1 MNCDEYNQIKE
12 KYLKGNASVEEEQA
26 MESHLENCTVCRQ
39 ILDQDVI
46 RSEPRI
52 EDKLVKQTDYSLDEH
67 TQARILRWAKYKN
80 RFSLTLF
87 LLGLFIILS
96 IAGML
101 SSSFYFNWGAENSR
115 LYRVQRTAATLI
127 EFTFPN
133 VSIQPSMDSHFPPW
147 YFSSAFW
154 GQNRVEIKPYF
165 TAKGTYTLQKKV
177 GKETILV
184 GNLNINQF
192 FNFISKDW
200 NWQDGSYRNDLYFVY
215 PSQNLTGTG
224 QAVQGASPA
233 SKEVWKALT
242 MLPEGT
248 VAEMAVSFDTTYS
261 ITEIKEIFKDYDLDI
276 YWYAVYTGL
285 EDSGD
290 FFYREGDPLFAFD
303 GVWGFSDF
311 NQHIDSNGQQHFLDS
326 MQFLVENKETAAKLY
341 RGNRANLQLDKRND
355 YLQKNGIKV
364 YGVVVTGPS
373 KELLKLR
380 ELHTIHHPALGD
392 VALWNWFNRS
402 FSGQMY

>member
-26 MESHLENCTVCRQ
+26 MESHLQDCTVCRQ

-46 RSEPRI
+46 NDEPQI
-52 EDKLVKQTDYSLDEH
+52 KDKEVKQSDYLLDEH
-67 TQARILRWAKYKN
+67 KQTRILRWAKYKN

-87 LLGLFIILS
+87 LLGLFIILN

-101 SSSFYFNWGAENSR
+101 SSSFYFNWGDENSR
-115 LYRVQRTAATLI
+115 LYRVQKTAATLI

-133 VSIQPSMDSHFPPW
+133 VSIQPSISSHLPPW
-147 YFSSAFW
+147 YISGVSW
-154 GQNRVEIKPYF
+154 GQSSVEIKPYF
-165 TAKGTYTLQKKV
+165 TAQGTYALQKVV
-177 GKETILV
+177 GKETKLV
-184 GNLNINQF
+184 GNLKVNQF
-192 FNFISKDW
+192 FNLINTNWDW
-200 NWQDGSYRNDLYFVY
+200 QGGSYRDYLYFVY

-224 QAVQGASPA
+224 QAIQGSSPA
-233 SKEVWKALT
+233 SEEVWKALT
-242 MLPEGT
+242 ILPEGT

-261 ITEIKEIFKDYDLDI
+261 INEIKEIFKDYDLDI

-285 EDSGD
+285 EDNED
-290 FFYREGDPLFAFD
+290 LNKRGDPLFAFH

-311 NQHIDSNGQQHFLDS
+311 HQNIDLNSQKKFLDN
-326 MQFLVENKETAAKLY
+326 MKFLAENEEIAKKLS
-341 RGNRANLQLDKRND
+341 RGNRNNLQLDRRND

-364 YGVVVTGPS
+364 YGVVVTGPT

-380 ELHTIHHPALGD
+380 ELPTIQRPALGD